1 MRKSLKRTGT
11 VSPFG
16 LNQKTF
22 ENEDD
27 QDQRRVNWNDPVE
40 IKRRESNPKNSGS
53 IDPGILDIEKKDLS
67 IATRMHNTH
76 ISDLTPVEVFG
87 KKSCPVCVDVKVDI
101 INGCACTQPVF
112 EESIV
117 TNFEPKKVI
126 NVVDECDPRLKKPNR
141 NTATKPSIG
150 KGGNTKESSPHKT
163 NKGWKPEAAVVQK
176 LNVGSK
182 EAHWGD
188 PVLQKKLS
196 ETGSLKVRKNTIA
209 KISKLEERKE
219 TGKSVAQ
226 MKGKI

>member
-1 MRKSLKRTGT
+1 MSNNSLGHI
-11 VSPFG
+11 G
-16 LNQKTF
+16 LNYLSP
-22 ENEDD
+22 EVE
-27 QDQRRVNWNDPVE
+27 QDINRIEWNDLRA
-40 IKRRESNPKNSGS
+40 KKMRESKVKNIGE

-182 EAHWGD
+182 EAHSGD
-188 PVLQKKLS
+188 PVHHKKLS
-196 ETGSLKVRKNTIA
+196 ETGSLKDRKNTIA
-209 KISKLEERKE
+209 KISKLVERKE
-219 TGKSVAQ
+219 TRKSTGQ
-226 MKGKI
+226 LKGKLE